1 LIAVGAKVVH
11 EGRAAVVER
20 VRPILLARGGQIVDI
35 RYTGSGYWQG
45 CRSTVREW
53 DVVVVRSAA

>member
-1 LIAVGAKVVH
+1 MIGVGARVVH

-20 VRPILLARGGQIVDI
+20 VRPIRLGQGGQIVDI

-45 CRSTVREW
+45 CRSTVREA
-53 DVVVVRSAA
+53 DLVVARVAA